1 MIIDAEIFK
10 KAKELYA
17 ANGGSIE
24 RVAWD
29 LSLGNPAAGVARALG
44 SPDGLGLTAEEVARA
59 LGFPRGCNFSYGRIA
74 RALRDGLDL
83 SAAKVADALYSE
95 DGLNLNAA
103 KVAWALKDGLDLNAA
118 KVAWALYY
126 EDGLDLNAT
135 EVADALY
142 SKDGLNLDATDVA
155 QVLNYNLGLDAERI
169 AKTLRDG
176 LDLDAEEFA
185 RVLRDGLDLSIEDTA
200 KAMMSGLGWSMSAVA
215 RELFPF
221 VKWDPVELFNSLQ
234 GCGMKMTNLIS
245 AMLNAPERFNAG
257 DIAGVFQKGFGLSIP
272 EVAKR
277 LFEEEP
283 NLDVESRALTF
294 RMGLGAGITK
304 LIDILRD
311 NGVAAAD
318 AKKTLLHVF
327 PYLLPK
333 NIEEWIDKSYG
344 HSTRGGRTT
353 DLFSCRMEFYNNLDC
368 DGSPFSESRFSPSTL
383 GQGSLASCLV
393 KAVKL
398 NAASESGLD
407 DMTGVRV
414 ELKNS
419 DESLCFKT
427 DLASVEKV
435 LEMIQH
441 GVIKKT
447 DPNSLFR
454 WDEEYQIFS
463 IGGSGSVVVA
473 DLDFPIVRVEGNAC
487 VEIASVKGRAEIR
500 NDAIVSIGQCGS
512 LHVTDRASCVAKV
525 VVWDANLWGS
535 GTLTVGSAGNLVN
548 RGMNPILVQTDPVVG
563 EPPAS
568 YRSASE
574 IKAAKNASRKG
585 IK

>member
-1 MIIDAEIFK
+1 MIIDAEIYK

-17 ANGGSIE
+17 ATGGSIE
-24 RVAWD
+24 RVAGD
-29 LSLGNPAAGVARALG
+29 LSLENPSAGVARALG
-44 SPDGLGLTAEEVARA
+44 SPEGLNLAYAEVARA
-59 LGFPRGCNFSYGRIA
+59 LGSPRGCNFSYGRIA
-74 RALRDGLDL
+74 RALR
-83 SAAKVADALYSE
+83 
-95 DGLNLNAA
+95 N
-103 KVAWALKDGLDLNAA
+103 
-118 KVAWALYY
+118 
-126 EDGLDLNAT
+126 
-135 EVADALY
+135 
-142 SKDGLNLDATDVA
+142 
-155 QVLNYNLGLDAERI
+155 
-169 AKTLRDG
+169 G
-176 LDLDAEEFA
+176 LDLDAAEIA
-185 RVLRDGLDLSIEDTA
+185 KALRDGFNLDAAKVAYALHSMDGLNLSIEDSA

-221 VKWDPVELFNSLQ
+221 VQWDPVDLFNSLQ

-245 AMLNAPERFNAG
+245 VLVNTPERFNAG
-257 DIAGVFQKGFGLSIP
+257 DIAGVFQRGFGLSIP

-283 NLDVESRALTF
+283 DLDVESRALTF
-294 RMGLGAGITK
+294 RMGLGAGITT

-311 NGVAAAD
+311 NGVVAAD

-327 PYLLPK
+327 SYLLPK

-383 GQGSLASCLV
+383 GQGSLASCFV
-393 KAVKL
+393 KAVKV

-447 DPNSLFR
+447 DRNSRFR
-454 WDEEYQIFS
+454 WDDEYQIFS
-463 IGGSGSVVVA
+463 IGGSGSA
-473 DLDFPIVRVEGNAC
+473 AFGDLDFRIVRVEDHAC
-487 VEIASVKGRAEIR
+487 VEIESVKGRAEIR
-500 NDAIVSIGQCGS
+500 NDAIVSIGKVGGS
-512 LHVTDRASCVAKV
+512 IHVTDRASCVAKV
-525 VVWDANLWGS
+525 VAWDANLWGS

-548 RGMNPILVQTDPVVG
+548 RGINPILVQPDPVVV
-563 EPPAS
+563 EPPVS

-574 IKAAKNASRKG
+574 LKAAKNTSRKG